1 MIWEQNQQPFFKN
14 PIHRVSFRLQN
25 RNAVTYFL
33 TICKRYDCLMII
45 WKRTVIADIKHARL
59 RKRNLPNCMFPQ
71 RSMFKCNRN
80 VVLEHP
86 DNHCPVLRG
95 LAFQMVYM
103 STNPDNG
110 VRDHGSV
117 LFVMF
122 ISQLF
127 KVFLFAV
134 RSMENFVDQRNE
146 KLRHFL
152 RNGSEYIVE
161 NRAVFCCVFCVGIWQ
176 RSCQNVSVPHVVS
189 YLSFSIYH
197 KHLLL
202 QYKKYKKQ
210 SCYDQFYEIVV
221 LMEIYERNALHEW

>member
-1 MIWEQNQQPFFKN
+1 
-14 PIHRVSFRLQN
+14 
-25 RNAVTYFL
+25 
-33 TICKRYDCLMII
+33 
-45 WKRTVIADIKHARL
+45 
-59 RKRNLPNCMFPQ
+59 
-71 RSMFKCNRN
+71 
-80 VVLEHP
+80 
-86 DNHCPVLRG
+86 
-95 LAFQMVYM
+95 MVYM

-122 ISQLF
+122 VSQLF
-127 KVFLFAV
+127 KLFLFAV

-202 QYKKYKKQ
+202 QYRKYKKQ